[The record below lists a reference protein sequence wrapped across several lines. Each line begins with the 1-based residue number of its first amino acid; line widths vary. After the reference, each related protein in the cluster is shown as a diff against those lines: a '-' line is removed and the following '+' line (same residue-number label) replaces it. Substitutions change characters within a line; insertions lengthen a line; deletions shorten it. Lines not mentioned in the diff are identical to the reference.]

1 LAPPGGLPSIVSD
14 SSEDEPRLAKQCG
27 RYEKDEVFPAASVV
41 TVPTDTGADPGGVMN
56 IVNVRFGVAPF
67 SVNLSSVGPP
77 PVWHCPMITVPDPFS
92 PGTGVT
98 GGASAELAGL
108 DTYNRVR
115 LSFGPGPGGTRG

>member
-1 LAPPGGLPSIVSD
+1 MSD
-14 SSEDEPRLAKQCG
+14 SSEDELRLAKQRG
-27 RYEKDEVFPAASVV
+27 RYEEDDVVPAASVV

-67 SVNLSSVGPP
+67 SVNLSSVGPA
-77 PVWHCPMITVPDPFS
+77 PVWHCPMITVPDPLSPGS
-92 PGTGVT
+92 PGTGVA
-98 GGASAELAGL
+98 GGASAELVGL